1 MRIVTNACYDQ
12 LRKKRKQATVSLD
25 AISDNL
31 GESLPHL
38 AQNPLASPQ
47 EVAERNEVNNIIQQG
62 LATLPFE
69 QKVTLVLADIEE
81 YSYEEIAEIM
91 RTNIGTVKSRLARGR
106 AALREFLLAQ
116 QGLVPYRYRKG
127 RS

>member
-1 MRIVTNACYDQ
+1 M
-12 LRKKRKQATVSLD
+12 
-25 AISDNL
+25 
-31 GESLPHL
+31 
-38 AQNPLASPQ
+38 
-47 EVAERNEVNNIIQQG
+47 NNIIQQG

-116 QGLVPYRYRKG
+116 QGLVPSRYRKG